1 MESTFEK
8 LKKLYDNDTEM
19 PLPSRKCEKCGNCF
33 GPCCPSVGQN
43 YDNKENV
50 PKLLIISLDNA
61 GGDCHGVN
69 EITESLLDPKK
80 NAYLIKKK
88 KKTFN
93 PHWRETL
100 SIANIILNP
109 FIKENH
115 LIEDK
120 IKRGRNYFSHTNSA
134 KCKQQIK
141 NKNSSPYS
149 FFYNCRSI
157 VLKDVEAF
165 APDIIVTQG
174 KNATLWMKSMKPEEI
189 EIKKIPIKATIEK
202 GKNKGEFKQ
211 TWKVIE
217 VNGRKILVIPMAHP
231 TSRKAKWPDGKSRGG
246 LWYAQKQ
253 LVSEKENIAKIKEII
268 EKIKENIK
276 LE

>member
-1 MESTFEK
+1 MEST
-8 LKKLYDNDTEM
+8 LKKLEKLYQNDTEM
-19 PLPSRKCEKCGNCF
+19 PLPNRKCEKCGKCS
-33 GPCCPSVGQN
+33 GPCCPSVGKN
-43 YDNKENV
+43 YDNEEKV

-61 GGDCHGVN
+61 VGACHEVK
-69 EITESLLDPKK
+69 EIKESLLDPKK
-80 NAYLIKKK
+80 NTYLIEKK

-109 FIKENH
+109 FVKENQ

-120 IKRGRNYFSHTNSA
+120 TKRGRNYFSHTNSA

-141 NKNSSPYS
+141 DTNSSPYS

-174 KNATLWMKSMKPEEI
+174 ENATLWMNDSM
-189 EIKKIPIKATIEK
+189 TIEK
-202 GKNKGEFKQ
+202 IKIETIRKNGINKGVKFKQ
-211 TWKVIE
+211 TWKIIE
-217 VNGRKILVIPMAHP
+217 FNDRKTLVIPMAHP
-231 TSRKAKWPDGKSRGG
+231 TSRNAMWSDGVSRGG
-246 LWYAQKQ
+246 LWSAQKQ